1 MATAAAPV
9 APALPAGAPL
19 SHALQ
24 QQQQH
29 SSDQVEAYARELAA
43 IIEADATGGGDR
55 ANASAADSPVHAANV
70 ARRLRRA
77 LPGILDVCVSDAAG
91 STREITKQKR
101 EREREREREKEK
113 ERESNTNKDAQ
124 DQSTTPTT
132 TLTFSTSAP
141 PKKTPPHIK
150 QSAPASST
158 PPSRSSR
165 SSCPCTRT
173 RSAAPP
179 LEAPPPPLLLLPL
192 RR

>member
-19 SHALQ
+19 SHAPQ

-101 EREREREREKEK
+101 ERERERERKRKREKAIRIK
-113 ERESNTNKDAQ
+113 TLKTNRRRQ
-124 DQSTTPTT
+124 RRRSLSRPR
-132 TLTFSTSAP
+132 P
-141 PKKTPPHIK
+141 PQKKTPPHIK

-179 LEAPPPPLLLLPL
+179 LEAPPPPLPLLPL

>member
-1 MATAAAPV
+1 MATAAVPV
-9 APALPAGAPL
+9 APVLPAGAPL

-101 EREREREREKEK
+101 ERERERERERKREK
-113 ERESNTNKDAQ
+113 AIRIKTLKTNRRRQ
-124 DQSTTPTT
+124 RRRSLSRPRP
-132 TLTFSTSAP
+132 P